1 MNRAAFAVACLVT
14 LAGCGSSRASIAP
27 PTVAT
32 TSPVATVADSPAVG
46 VGAPPLPATTT
57 TSTPSS
63 TSATAAPTTTAPPV
77 PVRAPADNATEP
89 LRAIGDISIAR
100 LGLDSTL
107 YEGVTLGTLNNGP
120 GHWPGSAMPG
130 QPGNVVVAGHR
141 VSHGRQFRYIDRLV
155 EGDEVVFT
163 IDGQRSVYVVT
174 GHEIVSPNRVD
185 IVNQTPTATATL
197 FACEPPGS
205 TRFRYVVHLELSAS
219 A

>member
-1 MNRAAFAVACLVT
+1 MNRAALAVACLVT

-32 TSPVATVADSPAVG
+32 TSPVPTTADSPTAG

-57 TSTPSS
+57 TSTTTAPNS
-63 TSATAAPTTTAPPV
+63 TSATAAPTTTVPPV
-77 PVRAPADNATEP
+77 PVRAPADNAKEP
-89 LRAIGDISIAR
+89 LRAIGDIFIAR

-141 VSHGRQFRYIDRLV
+141 VSHGRQSATSTAWSR
-155 EGDEVVFT
+155 GT
-163 IDGQRSVYVVT
+163 RSSSPST
-174 GHEIVSPNRVD
+174 GS
-185 IVNQTPTATATL
+185 A
-197 FACEPPGS
+197 ACTS
-205 TRFRYVVHLELSAS
+205 
-219 A
+219 